1 MQELQTWF
9 EVQQL
14 QQAYIAA
21 LDNDQLERWPQFF
34 TEDCHYSIVPK
45 ENFDAGLPIGM
56 IYFDNRNMLEDR
68 VTSLRHA
75 NIFESHTYRHM
86 TSGLVLQSS
95 SADEVQ
101 AESSYVVVQTLQNGE
116 SHVYQT
122 GRYIDQIVRTDQGWR
137 FKRRQVVY
145 DTSRVQTLLAT
156 PI

>member
-86 TSGLVLQSS
+86 TSGLMLHASNE
-95 SADEVQ
+95 DEVQ

-116 SHVYQT
+116 SQVYQT
-122 GRYIDQIVRTDQGWR
+122 GRYIDQIVRTEQGWR